1 MNQKQKVR
9 IFSGIFLVA
18 TFFSVIPAVPF
29 SNGTVAAQSAPSS
42 ALESGGYSGLIPCG
56 RSGNQGEASMPCTAC
71 HAVVGA
77 KRLMDYLTGIM
88 VVVAVAVIVAM
99 GVLYILSGVNV
110 DLKKTAKGG
119 IRAVFIGL
127 VLMLSAWLIV
137 STILRFMASDQFIQ
151 GGSTDGKGGFIGLMA
166 GDGTYGLQCST
177 RSDAGT
183 AELTPG
189 GVVPGAGTYASAG
202 TGTCKAPTT
211 GACSP
216 NALRS
221 TCFGGKNVDTWSAIC
236 YKEST
241 GSTTIASKTD
251 ICTGDESPVSFGLF
265 QINIS
270 ANKIGNLDCP
280 KAFSSVFTGSN
291 KNCRVVNR
299 TLYNQCVAAAKDA
312 TKNIATACG
321 LAGSNASNTGPWGAA
336 RACKIPTKI

>member
-9 IFSGIFLVA
+9 IFSGIFLA
-18 TFFSVIPAVPF
+18 ASFFSVLSVVSFA
-29 SNGTVAAQSAPSS
+29 NGTASAQSAPSS

-99 GVLYILSGVNV
+99 GVLYIISGVSV
-110 DLKKTAKGG
+110 DAKKWSKEGLK
-119 IRAVFIGL
+119 AVFIGL

-137 STILRFMASDQFIQ
+137 STILRFMANDEFVQ
-151 GGSTDGKGGFIGLMA
+151 GGTGFIGLMA
-166 GDGTYGLQCST
+166 GDGVYGLQCST

-183 AELTPG
+183 AQLTPG
-189 GVVPGAGTYASAG
+189 GVGSGTGTYASAG
-202 TGTCKAPTT
+202 TGTCKAPST

-216 NALRS
+216 NALSS

-236 YKEST
+236 YKESN
-241 GSTTIASKTD
+241 GSATIASKTD
-251 ICTGDESPVSFGLF
+251 ICTGDGSPVSFGLF

-270 ANKIGNLDCP
+270 ANKIGSLDCP

-299 TLYNQCVAAAKDA
+299 TLYNQCVTAAKNA
-312 TKNIATACG
+312 TNNINTACG
-321 LAGSNASNTGPWGAA
+321 LAGSNVNNTGPWGAA
-336 RACKIPTKI
+336 RACNIPKKI